1 MSGNYPPGDESQAT
15 RLVLPR
21 GAGASRNIP
30 TLDMREISALVAAN
44 PLLAA
49 ANPLLMMLQT
59 LRAANPPG
67 NVIDLRNKLID
78 IVKEFD
84 ATCSRQHTPELERNI
99 ANYALCAVVDECVQM
114 TPWGGTANWARQS
127 LLIHFHRENWG
138 GEKFFEIL
146 NRIAATP
153 AKYQSLLELFYVCLA
168 LGFMGRFHLEGP
180 NGRQAVADLREKV
193 FQLIRQGRPEVDRT
207 LSGHWRGLEVAGRR
221 FRGFGLVG
229 AAIGLMAVL
238 CLGLFSWFWLALGT
252 DTEALQLERLT
263 LRKSVPTPVVVA
275 PAAKPRLAQLLRPEI
290 AARQLEVRDLQLE
303 SVVTLLGAN
312 LFESASATPSD
323 AAAALIDKVADA
335 LKQVEGKVLVTGHTD
350 NVPYRSLRFASN
362 WDLSKE
368 RAATVA
374 RLVAARLGEPAR
386 DTSRESESDS
396 SRASAKDAA
405 RVSSEGRGDTE
416 PVAKND
422 SAEGRAQNRRVEIVL
437 KVADAAQ

>member
-1 MSGNYPPGDESQAT
+1 MSSNFPVGDENEAT
-15 RLVLPR
+15 RLIQPR
-21 GAGASRNIP
+21 GAAPSRNLP
-30 TLDMREISALVAAN
+30 ALDMREISGLVAAN

-59 LRAANPPG
+59 LRAASPPG

-78 IVKEFD
+78 TVKEFD
-84 ATCSRQHTPELERNI
+84 AACARQHTPELERNI

-114 TPWGGTANWARQS
+114 TPWGGTANWAQQS

-146 NRIAATP
+146 NRIAGTP

-207 LSGHWRGLEVAGRR
+207 LSGHWRGLEVAERR

-229 AAIGLMAVL
+229 SAVGVLAVL
-238 CLGLFSWFWLALGT
+238 CLGLFAWYWLALGKGI
-252 DTEALQLERLT
+252 DALQLERLT
-263 LRKSVPTPVVVA
+263 LKKSAPTALVIA
-275 PAAKPRLAQLLRPEI
+275 PAAKPRLAQLLAPEI
-290 AARQLEVRDLQLE
+290 AGKRLEVRDLQLE

-323 AAAALIDKVADA
+323 TADALIDKVADA

-368 RAATVA
+368 RAANVA
-374 RLVAARLGEPAR
+374 RIVAARLGDPAR
-386 DTSRESESDS
+386 DP
-396 SRASAKDAA
+396 A

-422 SAEGRAQNRRVEIVL
+422 TAEGRAQNRRVEIVL
-437 KVADAAQ
+437 KVSDAAQ

>member
-1 MSGNYPPGDESQAT
+1 MSSNYPPGDESQAT
-15 RLVLPR
+15 RLVVPR
-21 GAGASRNIP
+21 GAAAARNVP
-30 TLDMREISALVAAN
+30 TLDMREIGALVAAN

-78 IVKEFD
+78 TVKEFD
-84 ATCSRQHTPELERNI
+84 AACARQHTPELERNI

-114 TPWGGTANWARQS
+114 TPWGGTANWAQQS

-180 NGRQAVADLREKV
+180 NGRQAVADLRETV
-193 FQLIRQGRPEVDRT
+193 FQLIRQGRPEVDRS

-221 FRGFGLVG
+221 FSGFGLVG
-229 AAIGLMAVL
+229 AAIGLMALL
-238 CLGLFSWFWLALGT
+238 CLGLFSGYWLALGT
-252 DTEALQLERLT
+252 DTDALQLERLT
-263 LRKSVPTPVVVA
+263 LRKSVPTPLVVA

-323 AAAALIDKVADA
+323 TAAALIDKVADA

-374 RLVAARLGEPAR
+374 RLIAARLGEPA
-386 DTSRESESDS
+386 
-396 SRASAKDAA
+396 KDAATAPSAASA
-405 RVSSEGRGDTE
+405 RVSSEGRGDAE

-422 SAEGRAQNRRVEIVL
+422 TAEGRAQNRRVEIVL